1 MIEFA
6 HRVIECCLPF
16 EWARYDFMKN
26 ALLAACLVAP
36 LFALLGTTVIGNRM
50 AFFSDVL
57 GHSALAGIA
66 IGVVMGLTNPLSA
79 MTAFAIL
86 FAIAFTIFKHITRA
100 SPDTVLGVFLAVAVA
115 LGVVILSR
123 GGGFS
128 KFTVYLIGDIL
139 AVTPAHL
146 KLLLLLLTAVV
157 CYWLAAGNAMSL
169 ICVNPSLARSRGL
182 PVILIEISFA
192 ALLAVV
198 VSSSIQM
205 LGILI
210 INSLLILP
218 AAAARNVATG
228 MRSYTAWAVGIS
240 ISSGLTGL
248 LLSYY
253 WGTASG
259 ATIVLCAAAC
269 YCGTAIWGYW
279 RRHLRR
285 RFFTTDEHG

>member
-1 MIEFA
+1 MIECA
-6 HRVIECCLPF
+6 HRVIEYCLPF
-16 EWARYDFMKN
+16 EWVRYDFMKN
-26 ALLAACLVAP
+26 ALLATCLITP
-36 LFALLGTTVIGNRM
+36 LFALLGTMVIGNRM

-57 GHSALAGIA
+57 GHSALTGIA
-66 IGVVMGLTNPLSA
+66 IGVILGLVNPLPA
-79 MTAFAIL
+79 MIAFAIL
-86 FAIAFTIFKHITRA
+86 LAIGFSVLKQITRA
-100 SPDTVLGVFLAVAVA
+100 SPDTVLGVFLAATVA

-139 AVTPAHL
+139 AVTPAQM
-146 KLLLLLLTAVV
+146 KLLLLLLALAV

-169 ICVNPSLARSRGL
+169 LCVNPSLARSRGL
-182 PVILIEISFA
+182 PVVLIEISFA

-198 VSSSIQM
+198 VSSSIRM

-218 AAAARNVATG
+218 AAAARNVATS
-228 MRSYTAWAVGIS
+228 MRSYTAWAIGIS
-240 ISSGLTGL
+240 IASGLIGL
-248 LLSYY
+248 IFSYY

-269 YCGTAIWGYW
+269 YCGTAIWSYG

-285 RFFTTDEHG
+285 RG

>member
-1 MIEFA
+1 MIEYA
-6 HRVIECCLPF
+6 YLAIEQCMPF

-26 ALLAACLVAP
+26 ALIATCLVAP
-36 LFALLGTTVIGNRM
+36 IFALLGTMVISNRM

-57 GHSALAGIA
+57 GHSALTGIA
-66 IGVVMGLTNPLSA
+66 IGVVMGLANPLPA
-79 MTAFAIL
+79 MIAFAVL
-86 FAIAFTIFKHITRA
+86 LAIAFTVFKHITRA
-100 SPDTVLGVFLAVAVA
+100 SPDTVLGVFLAATVA

-139 AVTPAHL
+139 AVTPAQI
-146 KLLLLLLTAVV
+146 KLLLLLLAVAV
-157 CYWLAAGNAMSL
+157 CYLLAAGNAMSL

-182 PVILIEISFA
+182 PVILIEMSFA
-192 ALLAVV
+192 LLLALL

-218 AAAARNVATG
+218 AAAARNVATS
-228 MRSYTAWAVGIS
+228 MRSYTAWSIGIS
-240 ISSGLTGL
+240 MTSGIIGL
-248 LLSYY
+248 ILSYY

-259 ATIVLCAAAC
+259 ATIVLCAAVC
-269 YCGTAIWGYW
+269 YCGTAIWSYA
-279 RRHLRR
+279 RRNLRR
-285 RFFTTDEHG
+285 R